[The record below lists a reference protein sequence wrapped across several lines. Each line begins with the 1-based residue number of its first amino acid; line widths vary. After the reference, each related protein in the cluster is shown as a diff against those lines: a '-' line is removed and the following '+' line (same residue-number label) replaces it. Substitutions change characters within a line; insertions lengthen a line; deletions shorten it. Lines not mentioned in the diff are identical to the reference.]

1 WICLRSSSRSFMTS
15 EPRISAGPGPSRVVQ
30 VVKGD
35 HVAAERDRAGGDH
48 RRQQGGRGA
57 PGHLG
62 RRWSAGCLRT
72 SQRPHLQLLPLG
84 GQGAERRRMDRRDQ
98 DGRGPTPDPDR
109 THRRGTPLRRPGARR
124 RPGDRRQP
132 GLPGVGARGEPGGHR
147 PASAVTLRP
156 PLRGTAYLP
165 DLARVLPDHGYS
177 TVLPQVPDEDRLPFA
192 ARYVARASLETH
204 RLVGEQEAR
213 DGGSRTPVALV
224 AEGDAGPLLSAV
236 GAAQRAAH
244 RPVLAYVFVNA
255 WLPQPGSPTRAEIVH
270 RQSPERGNDPGE
282 EADVPS
288 EYWTE
293 RLQTV
298 PDWPD
303 AP

>member
-1 WICLRSSSRSFMTS
+1 MI
-15 EPRISAGPGPSRVVQ
+15 AV
-30 VVKGD
+30 
-35 HVAAERDRAGGDH
+35 
-48 RRQQGGRGA
+48 
-57 PGHLG
+57 
-62 RRWSAGCLRT
+62 
-72 SQRPHLQLLPLG
+72 LLP
-84 GQGAERRRMDRRDQ
+84 
-98 DGRGPTPDPDR
+98 
-109 THRRGTPLRRPGARR
+109 
-124 RPGDRRQP
+124 
-132 GLPGVGARGEPGGHR
+132 
-147 PASAVTLRP
+147 P
-156 PLRGTAYLP
+156 PLGGTAYLP

-177 TVLPQVPDEDRLPFA
+177 TVLPQVSDDDRPPFA

-204 RLVGEQEAR
+204 RLVGEQEAQ

-224 AEGDAGPLLSAV
+224 AEGQAGPLLSAV

-270 RQSPERGNDPGE
+270 RQSPAQSDDPVE

-303 AP
+303 APCGYLLTDPTCTHIAKLARMRGWVVREAIGATRGAGQALAELLSELHR